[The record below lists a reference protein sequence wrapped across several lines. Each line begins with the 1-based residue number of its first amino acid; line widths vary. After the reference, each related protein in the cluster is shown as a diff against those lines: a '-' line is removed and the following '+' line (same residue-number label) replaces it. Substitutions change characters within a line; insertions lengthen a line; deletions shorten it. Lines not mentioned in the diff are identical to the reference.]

1 MNSAIFENI
10 VTFLKVVEVGGFLA
24 AARELGI
31 AQSTVS
37 RRVSELER
45 RLGTKLIERTTRR
58 LLLTEAG
65 KQYSQAVRL
74 PLQSLIE
81 AEDNIA
87 SDSVGMQGNLRVSI
101 PSGFGRNEVLPS
113 LAKFAEQYPMVR
125 LDIDLSDRYID
136 LLTDECDLAI
146 RSSEPVTSG
155 LEVRPLKRQVEL
167 HICATPDYLNENPIQ
182 SPQDLVDAKCL
193 VLNTYAP
200 RSLWPV
206 QFEGTTHR
214 LTIRPHML
222 LSSIEAVYDMTLTGM
237 GVALLPGFLVKE
249 DLRSGRLELASPQ
262 IQLASIRHFVVW
274 PTHKS
279 TLMRVQT
286 LREHLEADLV

>member
-10 VTFLKVVEVGGFLA
+10 ATFLKVVEVGGFLA

-65 KQYSQAVRL
+65 KQYSEAVRL
-74 PLQSLIE
+74 PLQTLIE
-81 AEDNIA
+81 AEENISSDN
-87 SDSVGMQGNLRVSI
+87 VGMQGSLRVSI

-113 LAKFAEQYPMVR
+113 LAKFAQQYPMVR
-125 LDIDLSDRYID
+125 LDIDLSDRYVD

-167 HICATPDYLNENPIQ
+167 HICATPDYLKETPIH
-182 SPQDLVDAKCL
+182 SPKDVVDAKCL

-200 RSLWPV
+200 RTLWPI
-206 QFEGTTHR
+206 QFEGATHSI
-214 LTIRPHML
+214 TIRPHMI

-237 GVALLPGFLVKE
+237 GLALLPGFLVKD
-249 DLRSGRLELASPQ
+249 DLRSNRLKLASPQ
-262 IQLASIRHFVVW
+262 IRLASIRHFVVW

-279 TLMRVQT
+279 KLIRVQT

>member
-10 VTFLKVVEVGGFLA
+10 ATFLKVVEVGGFLA

-37 RRVSELER
+37 RRVAELER

-74 PLQSLIE
+74 PLQTLIE
-81 AEDNIA
+81 AEENISSDN
-87 SDSVGMQGNLRVSI
+87 VGMQGSLRVSI

-113 LAKFAEQYPMVR
+113 LAKFAQQYPMVR
-125 LDIDLSDRYID
+125 LDIDLSDRYVD

-167 HICATPDYLNENPIQ
+167 HICATPDYLKTNPIH
-182 SPQDLVDAKCL
+182 SLQDLVDAKCL

-200 RSLWPV
+200 RTLWPV
-206 QFEGTTHR
+206 QFEGATHSI
-214 LTIRPHML
+214 TIRPHMI

-237 GVALLPGFLVKE
+237 GLALLPGFLVKD
-249 DLRSGRLELASPQ
+249 DLRNGTLKSISPKVR
-262 IQLASIRHFVVW
+262 LASIRHFVVW

-279 TLMRVQT
+279 KLIRVQT
-286 LREHLEADLV
+286 LREHLEADLI